1 MVIHW
6 AYMKITTIILI
17 SFLTLSFSGCAKKN
31 EKPVVT
37 IQKFS
42 LQKVQMNEVL
52 NKLFSEKNVKVM
64 YMMADGLE
72 STRAVD
78 CSPIGEECNYY
89 YELINKIVN
98 LTRDGELNENDRLIL
113 KELHQ
118 KFINEVKSSEAKLQ
132 LQWKEYIN
140 LKSESP

>member
-1 MVIHW
+1 
-6 AYMKITTIILI
+6 MKISLIVLILI
-17 SFLTLSFSGCAKKN
+17 LIAGLSGCTKKS
-31 EKPVVT
+31 EKPVVS

-42 LQKVQMNEVL
+42 LQKVQMNEVI

-64 YMMADGLE
+64 YYMADGIE

-78 CSPIGEECNYY
+78 CSPVGEECNYY

-98 LTRDGELNENDRLIL
+98 LTRDGELNQNDRLIL

-118 KFINEVKSSEAKLQ
+118 KFNNELKSSEAKLQ

>member
-1 MVIHW
+1 
-6 AYMKITTIILI
+6 MKIATVI
-17 SFLTLSFSGCAKKN
+17 LSFVLLVGLSGCTKKI

-42 LQKVQMNEVL
+42 LQKVQMNEVI

-64 YMMADGLE
+64 YLMADGIE

-78 CSPIGEECNYY
+78 CSPVGEECNYY

-113 KELHQ
+113 KELYQ
-118 KFINEVKSSEAKLQ
+118 KFSKELKSSEAKLQ